1 LKLRQRG
8 EVEEYPERNTVRAAN
23 STIFFDISTEKEVS
37 EKEGGGELQQE
48 EITQRIEDWPRLSS
62 LKGNGGV
69 MKKL

>member
-1 LKLRQRG
+1 M
-8 EVEEYPERNTVRAAN
+8 EEYPERNTVRAAN